1 MNSLYALGVL
11 HSSSIQADLE
21 RLRLSYLCL
30 ADIYFPRGD
39 EPNDRTIDD
48 YDSVARREII
58 KAKQEKATSH
68 MRRHKC
74 TPHVSHLTQRF
85 TIALRHN
92 APTSF
97 PQAPAHLSHP
107 APEDGARATGA
118 PTSTQS
124 DTAPENPFRA
134 NDSGAHAHL
143 GASREAHALH
153 NVSLYVAEKCGWM
166 SSCRRG
172 GGARQ
177 LVDQRMVPALKGT
190 QRRLRNAANTL
201 GLSRDVVG
209 WIERRSMQD
218 MYIFWVGA
226 VFTFFCF
233 YLIWRYLG

>member
-68 MRRHKC
+68 MRRHKS

-85 TIALRHN
+85 TITGTPLT
-92 APTSF
+92 P
-97 PQAPAHLSHP
+97 
-107 APEDGARATGA
+107 GAGRRRRATGA

-153 NVSLYVAEKCGWM
+153 NKCGWM

-172 GGARQ
+172 GGVRQ

-190 QRRLRNAANTL
+190 QRRLRDAANTL

-226 VFTFFCF
+226 VFTIFCF

>member
-68 MRRHKC
+68 MRRHKS

-107 APEDGARATGA
+107 APEDGAEPREHRHQRSQTRRRRIHSVPTTAARTRTWVRAG
-118 PTSTQS
+118 
-124 DTAPENPFRA
+124 
-134 NDSGAHAHL
+134 
-143 GASREAHALH
+143 
-153 NVSLYVAEKCGWM
+153 
-166 SSCRRG
+166 RRTRYTTG
-172 GGARQ
+172 GGVRQ

-190 QRRLRNAANTL
+190 QRRLRDAANTL

-226 VFTFFCF
+226 VFTIFCF

>member
-1 MNSLYALGVL
+1 MNSLYTLGVR
-11 HSSSIQADLE
+11 HSSFIQADLE

-30 ADIYFPRGD
+30 ADICLPHGD

-68 MRRHKC
+68 MRRHKS
-74 TPHVSHLTQRF
+74 TPHKFKSDYAEFRKESEKNTGTPLT
-85 TIALRHN
+85 
-92 APTSF
+92 P
-97 PQAPAHLSHP
+97 
-107 APEDGARATGA
+107 GAGRRRRATGA

-134 NDSGAHAHL
+134 NNSGAHAHL
-143 GASREAHALH
+143 GASRDAHALH
-153 NVSLYVAEKCGWM
+153 NASLYVAQKCGWM

-177 LVDQRMVPALKGT
+177 LVDQRVVPVLKDT
-190 QRRLRNAANTL
+190 QPRLRDAANTL
-201 GLSRDVVG
+201 GLSWDVVG

-233 YLIWRYLG
+233 YLIWRYD